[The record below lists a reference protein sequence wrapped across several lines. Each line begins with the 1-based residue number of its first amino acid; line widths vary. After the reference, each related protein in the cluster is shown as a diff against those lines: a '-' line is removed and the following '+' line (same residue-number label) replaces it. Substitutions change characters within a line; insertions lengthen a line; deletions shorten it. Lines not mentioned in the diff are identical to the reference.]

1 MFLIKKLIVLLYCK
15 GEQRMFDFG
24 LRIRELR
31 ENHKLSQ
38 DELGRKVGRSKS
50 VISSYENNLK
60 IPPLEI
66 FTNIA
71 VVFNVSLDYLVGI
84 DKEEMVSVEGLSEDE
99 KRIINIILLE
109 FNKKSACS
117 NGLSDRQQLILSLL
131 MKKFLQAK

>member
-1 MFLIKKLIVLLYCK
+1 
-15 GEQRMFDFG
+15 MFDFG